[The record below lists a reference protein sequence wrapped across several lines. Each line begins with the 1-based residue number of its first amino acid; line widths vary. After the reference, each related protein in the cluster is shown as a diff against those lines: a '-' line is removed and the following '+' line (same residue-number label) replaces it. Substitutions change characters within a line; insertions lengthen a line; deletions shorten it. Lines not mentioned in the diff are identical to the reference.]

1 VLSGIEYNDP
11 NHPGRRP
18 NAGALVNGREDTL
31 AGNTSNW
38 RAAERMP
45 GGPGGESDDEE
56 LLDGLHEA
64 GKREVEMYIR
74 TYQTLLR
81 SSGEVGLKALVQAH
95 YNIDSVLHPEARHS
109 APDMSAFIY
118 AILRMPTAILQTSRV
133 LLGQSEEIFGQHG
146 FQVEQWQ
153 AVTSSARR
161 RKWFYDGKNTL
172 AAFIA
177 SVSDTDDIVPTL
189 VALQIEWNKFHWL
202 LNADPTTM
210 QLLESRV
217 DRSSPVYSEITKVVR
232 ERLKVTVEDWRRLE
246 VIWGDNLWSNLL
258 ALGRERKNF
267 SLRMLGGSHVG
278 FVRAT
283 RKWWTPVNKLL
294 EEARLQRRPIYF
306 VSSNTHSLANL
317 FSGTALR
324 REDELI
330 RFATAGADSFLG
342 EEYRK
347 LKEGRAPG
355 NWQNFLYFAA
365 REYQRTPAGQ
375 GFTRSKPVEEQE
387 RGIWYIGARYG
398 LELDVQVIDLAK
410 LHPEDLDP
418 RIKVTGIERLAESK
432 GVIINI
438 DYPLGMAAYRVLR
451 EVLENLSQVKGIYI
465 LGKAATLNGS
475 IGDVMISNV
484 VLDEHSQNTYWLDN
498 CFSAADVSRNLVFG
512 AVLDNQ
518 KAVSNK
524 GTFLQNRAYL
534 DFYYRA
540 NYSVVEMEAGPYLDA
555 VYESLYMTRYPT
567 GENINFAKLPFD
579 LGVVHYAS
587 DTPYTRGKN
596 LGAGSLSYYGMDS
609 TYAASI
615 AIARRILDHE
625 LGGARGEAVAR
636 AEALRMRRAGDG
648 RQQQPTGAARS

>member
-1 VLSGIEYNDP
+1 MADAGAAGRILNNLNGNAGLSGS
-11 NHPGRRP
+11 
-18 NAGALVNGREDTL
+18 NADLASPLED
-31 AGNTSNW
+31 N
-38 RAAERMP
+38 
-45 GGPGGESDDEE
+45 
-56 LLDGLHEA
+56 HEA

-81 SSGEVGLKALVQAH
+81 SSGEVGLKALIQAH
-95 YNIDSVLHPEARHS
+95 YNIDSVLHPEARS
-109 APDMSAFIY
+109 ANPDMNAFIY
-118 AILRMPTAILQTSRV
+118 AVLRLPTAILQCSRV
-133 LLGQSEEIFGQHG
+133 LLGQSEEVFAQYG

-153 AVTSSARR
+153 AVTASARR
-161 RKWFYDGKNTL
+161 RKWFFDGKNTL

-202 LNADPTTM
+202 LNADSTTM

-217 DRSSPVYSEITKVVR
+217 DRSSPVYAEITKVVR
-232 ERLKVTVEDWRRLE
+232 ERLHVTIEDWRRLE
-246 VIWGDNLWSNLL
+246 VIWGDNLWTNLL
-258 ALGRERKNF
+258 AVGKERKNF
-267 SLRMLGGSHVG
+267 TLRMLGGSHVG

-283 RKWWTPVNKLL
+283 RKWWAPVNKLL
-294 EEARLQRRPIYF
+294 DDLRLGRRPIYF
-306 VSSNTHSLANL
+306 VSSNTHSLSNL
-317 FSGTALR
+317 LSGTALR
-324 REDELI
+324 REDELT
-330 RFATAGADSFLG
+330 RFATTGADTFLA

-347 LKEGRAPG
+347 LKDGRASG
-355 NWQNFLYFAA
+355 NWQNFLYYAA
-365 REYQRTPAGQ
+365 REYQRTSAGQ
-375 GFTRSKPVEEQE
+375 GFARSRPVEEQE
-387 RGIWYIGARYG
+387 RGVWYVGARYG
-398 LELDVQVIDLAK
+398 LELDVQVFDLSK
-410 LHPEDLDP
+410 LHPEDIDP
-418 RIKVTGIERLAESK
+418 RLRVPGIERIAESR
-432 GVIINI
+432 GVIVNI

-451 EVLENLSQVKGIYI
+451 EVLENNVMVKGIYI

-475 IGDVMISNV
+475 IGDVMVSNV

-498 CFSAADVSRNLVFG
+498 CFGAGDMSKNLVFG

-518 KAVSNK
+518 KAVSSK

-579 LGVVHYAS
+579 LGVIHYAS

-609 TYAASI
+609 TYAATI
-615 AIARRILDHE
+615 AIARRIFDHE
-625 LGGARGEAVAR
+625 LRRHTRRG
-636 AEALRMRRAGDG
+636 RRP
-648 RQQQPTGAARS
+648 RRGAAHAAQPRRQRARLPGRKATRPARRISNRKVVAPTT

>member
-1 VLSGIEYNDP
+1 MMSG
-11 NHPGRRP
+11 GRRMSERATGVQST
-18 NAGALVNGREDTL
+18 NIDNTQELAED
-31 AGNTSNW
+31 N
-38 RAAERMP
+38 
-45 GGPGGESDDEE
+45 
-56 LLDGLHEA
+56 HEA

-95 YNIDSVLHPEARHS
+95 YNIDSVLHPHARS
-109 APDMSAFIY
+109 TDPDMSAFIY
-118 AILRMPTAILQTSRV
+118 AVLRLPTAVLHSSRV
-133 LLGQSEEIFGQHG
+133 LLGQSEEVFTQHG

-153 AVTSSARR
+153 GVTASARR
-161 RKWFYDGKNTL
+161 RKWFFDGKSTL
-172 AAFIA
+172 AAYIA

-202 LNADPTTM
+202 LSADPTTM

-217 DRSSPVYSEITKVVR
+217 DRASPVYAEITKVVR
-232 ERLKVTVEDWRRLE
+232 ERLHVSAEDWRRLE
-246 VIWGDNLWSNLL
+246 VIWGDNVWTNLL
-258 ALGRERKNF
+258 AIGRERKNF
-267 SLRMLGGSHVG
+267 ALRMLGGSHVG

-283 RKWWTPVNKLL
+283 RKWWGPLNKLL
-294 EEARLQRRPIYF
+294 EDVRLGRRPVYL
-306 VSSNTHSLANL
+306 VSSNTHSLANIL
-317 FSGTALR
+317 SGTARR
-324 REDELI
+324 REDELV
-330 RFATAGADSFLG
+330 RFALGGADAFMA
-342 EEYRK
+342 EEYKK
-347 LKEGRAPG
+347 LQDGKSPG
-355 NWQNFLYFAA
+355 NLQNYLYYVS

-375 GFTRSKPVEEQE
+375 GFARSRPVEEQE
-387 RGIWYIGARYG
+387 RGIWYIGARHG
-398 LELDVQVIDLAK
+398 LELDVQIFDLSK
-410 LHPEDLDP
+410 LRPDDLDP
-418 RIKVTGIERLAESK
+418 RVRVPGIERVAESR
-432 GVIINI
+432 GIIINI

-451 EVLENLSQVKGIYI
+451 EVLENLVQVKGIYI

-498 CFSAADVSRNLVFG
+498 CFSAGDVSRHLIFG

-518 KAVSNK
+518 KAVSSK

-567 GENINFAKLPFD
+567 GDNINFAKLPFD
-579 LGVVHYAS
+579 LGIIHYAS

-609 TYAASI
+609 TYAATV

-625 LGGARGEAVAR
+625 LGGVRGEAVAR
-636 AEALRMRRAGDG
+636 AEALRVRRGAGDQRQQPANIG
-648 RQQQPTGAARS
+648 RQ

>member
-1 VLSGIEYNDP
+1 M
-11 NHPGRRP
+11 
-18 NAGALVNGREDTL
+18 AGSTNWQAGDHATL
-31 AGNTSNW
+31 
-38 RAAERMP
+38 RA
-45 GGPGGESDDEE
+45 SDSDASDMT
-56 LLDGLHEA
+56 DGVHEA
-64 GKREVEMYIR
+64 GKRDVEMYIR

-95 YNIDSVLHPEARHS
+95 YNIDSVLHPEARQS
-109 APDMSAFIY
+109 QPDMSAFIY
-118 AILRMPTAILQTSRV
+118 SILRVPTAIFQTSRV
-133 LLGQSEEIFGQHG
+133 LLGQSDEVFSQHG
-146 FQVEQWQ
+146 FPVEQWQ
-153 AVTSSARR
+153 AVTASARR
-161 RKWFYDGKNTL
+161 RKWFFDGKNTL
-172 AAFIA
+172 AAYIA

-217 DRSSPVYSEITKVVR
+217 DRSSPVYAEITKVVR
-232 ERLKVTVEDWRRLE
+232 ERLKVSIEDWRRLE
-246 VIWGDNLWSNLL
+246 VIWGDQVWSNLL
-258 ALGRERKNF
+258 AVGRERKNF
-267 SLRMLGGSHVG
+267 ALRMLGGSHVG
-278 FVRAT
+278 FVRST
-283 RKWWTPVNKLL
+283 RRWWAPVNKLL
-294 EEARLQRRPIYF
+294 EEARLTRRPVYF
-306 VSSNTHSLANL
+306 VSSNTHSLANML
-317 FSGTALR
+317 SGVALR
-324 REDELI
+324 REDELT
-330 RFATAGADSFLG
+330 RFATTGANTFLA

-347 LKEGRAPG
+347 LKDNNSSG

-365 REYQRTPAGQ
+365 REYQRTAAGQ
-375 GFTRSKPVEEQE
+375 GFSRSKPVEEQE
-387 RGIWYIGARYG
+387 RGIWYIGARHS
-398 LELDVQVIDLAK
+398 LELDVQVIDLSK
-410 LHPEDLDP
+410 LHPDEIDP
-418 RIKVTGIERLAESK
+418 RVKIPGIERLTESK
-432 GVIINI
+432 GIIINI

-451 EVLENLSQVKGIYI
+451 EVLENLTQVKGIYV

-498 CFSAADVSRNLVFG
+498 CFNAADVSKYLVFG

-518 KAVSNK
+518 RAVSNK

-579 LGVVHYAS
+579 LGIIHYAS

-609 TYAASI
+609 TYAATT
-615 AIARRILDHE
+615 AIIRRILDHE
-625 LGGARGEAVAR
+625 MDTSRGGEAVAR
-636 AEALRMRRAGDG
+636 AEALRMRRGGESKQGQHAGTRG
-648 RQQQPTGAARS
+648 

>member
-1 VLSGIEYNDP
+1 MAEMMNG
-11 NHPGRRP
+11 GRRMS
-18 NAGALVNGREDTL
+18 E
-31 AGNTSNW
+31 
-38 RAAERMP
+38 RATRAQ
-45 GGPGGESDDEE
+45 STN
-56 LLDGLHEA
+56 LDGTETLEEHHET

-95 YNIDSVLHPEARHS
+95 YNIDSVLHPQAR
-109 APDMSAFIY
+109 ATDPDMSAFIY
-118 AILRMPTAILQTSRV
+118 AVLRLPIAVLNCSRV
-133 LLGQSEEIFGQHG
+133 LLGQSEDIFTQHG

-153 AVTSSARR
+153 AVTASARR
-161 RKWFYDGKNTL
+161 RKWFFDGKNTL
-172 AAFIA
+172 AVYIA

-202 LNADPTTM
+202 LAADPTTM

-217 DRSSPVYSEITKVVR
+217 DRASPVYAEITKVVR
-232 ERLKVTVEDWRRLE
+232 ERLHVSLDDWRRLE
-246 VIWGDNLWSNLL
+246 VIWGDNVWTNLL
-258 ALGRERKNF
+258 AIGRERKNF
-267 SLRMLGGSHVG
+267 ALRMLGGSHVG
-278 FVRAT
+278 FVRST
-283 RKWWTPVNKLL
+283 RKWWGPINKLL
-294 EEARLQRRPIYF
+294 EDVRLGRRPVYF
-306 VSSNTHSLANL
+306 VSSNTHSMANL
-317 FSGTALR
+317 LSGTARR
-324 REDELI
+324 REEELT
-330 RFATAGADSFLG
+330 RFALGGADPFMA

-347 LKEGRAPG
+347 LKDGKSPG
-355 NWQNFLYFAA
+355 SLQNYLYYAA

-375 GFTRSKPVEEQE
+375 GFARSRPVEEQE
-387 RGIWYIGARYG
+387 RGIWYIGARHG
-398 LELDVQVIDLAK
+398 LELDVQIFDLSK
-410 LHPEDLDP
+410 LRPDDLDP
-418 RIKVTGIERLAESK
+418 RVRVPGIERVAESR

-451 EVLENLSQVKGIYI
+451 EVLENLVQVKGIYI

-518 KAVSNK
+518 KAVSTK

-567 GENINFAKLPFD
+567 SDNINFAKLPFD
-579 LGVVHYAS
+579 LGIIHYAS

-596 LGAGSLSYYGMDS
+596 LGAGGLSYYGMDS

-615 AIARRILDHE
+615 AIARRIFDHE
-625 LGGARGEAVAR
+625 LGGVRGEAVAR
-636 AEALRMRRAGDG
+636 AEALRVRRGAGDP
-648 RQQQPTGAARS
+648 RQQSASGGRP

>member
-1 VLSGIEYNDP
+1 MAE
-11 NHPGRRP
+11 
-18 NAGALVNGREDTL
+18 VNGGGQRPGARLNGL
-31 AGNTSNW
+31 AGNADAST
-38 RAAERMP
+38 P
-45 GGPGGESDDEE
+45 TEE
-56 LLDGLHEA
+56 LHEA

-95 YNIDSVLHPEARHS
+95 YNIDSILHPQARS
-109 APDMSAFIY
+109 SEPDMSAFIY
-118 AILRMPTAILQTSRV
+118 AVLRLPSAILNCSRV
-133 LLGQSEEIFGQHG
+133 LLGQSEEVFTQHG

-153 AVTSSARR
+153 AVTASARR

-172 AAFIA
+172 AVYIA
-177 SVSDTDDIVPTL
+177 SVSDTDDIVPVL

-217 DRSSPVYSEITKVVR
+217 DRASPVYAEISKVVR
-232 ERLKVTVEDWRRLE
+232 ERLHVTVEDWRRLE
-246 VIWGDNLWSNLL
+246 VMWGDNLWNNLL

-267 SLRMLGGSHVG
+267 TLRMLGGSHVG

-283 RKWWTPVNKLL
+283 RKWWAPVAKLL
-294 EEARLQRRPIYF
+294 DDMRLGRRPVYF
-306 VSSNTHSLANL
+306 VSSNTHSIANL
-317 FSGTALR
+317 LSGTARR

-330 RFATAGADSFLG
+330 RFATAGADSFLAD
-342 EEYRK
+342 EYKK
-347 LKEGRAPG
+347 LKDGRSAG
-355 NWQNFLYFAA
+355 NWQNYLYYVA
-365 REYQRTPAGQ
+365 REYRRTSAGQ
-375 GFTRSKPVEEQE
+375 GYARSRPVEEQE
-387 RGIWYIGARYG
+387 RGIWYLGARHG
-398 LELDVQVIDLAK
+398 LEIDVQVIDLAK
-410 LHPEDLDP
+410 VRADDLDP
-418 RIKVTGIERLAESK
+418 RVRLAGGERMAEGR
-432 GVIINI
+432 GVIVNI
-438 DYPLGMAAYRVLR
+438 DYPLGMAGYRVLR
-451 EVLENLSQVKGIYI
+451 EVIENLAQVRGIYV

-518 KAVSNK
+518 KAVSSK

-555 VYESLYMTRYPT
+555 VYESVYMTRYPT
-567 GENINFAKLPFD
+567 NDNINFAKLPFD
-579 LGVVHYAS
+579 LGIIHYAS

-609 TYAASI
+609 TYAASV
-615 AIARRILDHE
+615 AIVRRIFEHE
-625 LGGARGEAVAR
+625 FGAARGDAVAR
-636 AEALRMRRAGDG
+636 AEALRIRRGTTDTRQPAQPSNAGRG
-648 RQQQPTGAARS
+648 QR

>member
-1 VLSGIEYNDP
+1 ME
-11 NHPGRRP
+11 
-18 NAGALVNGREDTL
+18 GREL
-31 AGNTSNW
+31 AGITNGS
-38 RAAERMP
+38 RSAER
-45 GGPGGESDDEE
+45 GSGSLAGSLAGIDVEASES
-56 LLDGLHEA
+56 LDGLHEA

-95 YNIDSVLHPEARHS
+95 YNIDSVLHPEARS
-109 APDMSAFIY
+109 NTPDMSAFIY
-118 AILRMPTAILQTSRV
+118 AVLRVPTAVLQCSRV
-133 LLGQSEEIFGQHG
+133 LLGQSEDVFALQG

-153 AVTSSARR
+153 AVTASARR
-161 RKWFYDGKNTL
+161 RKWFFDGKSTL

-202 LNADPTTM
+202 LNSDPTTM

-217 DRSSPVYSEITKVVR
+217 DRSSPVYAEITKVVR
-232 ERLKVTVEDWRRLE
+232 ERLQVSTEDWRRLE
-246 VIWGDNLWSNLL
+246 VIWGDTVWTNLL
-258 ALGRERKNF
+258 AIGKERKNF
-267 SLRMLGGSHVG
+267 TLRMLGGSHVG

-283 RKWWTPVNKLL
+283 RKWWGPVSKLL
-294 EEARLQRRPIYF
+294 DDLRLGRRSVYF
-306 VSSNTHSLANL
+306 VSSNTHCMSNL
-317 FSGTALR
+317 LSGATLR
-324 REDELI
+324 REDELT
-330 RFATAGADSFLG
+330 RFVTTGADSFLAD
-342 EEYRK
+342 EYRK
-347 LKEGRAPG
+347 LREGRVQG
-355 NWQNFLYFAA
+355 NWQNFLYYAA
-365 REYQRTPAGQ
+365 REYQRTSAGQ
-375 GFTRSKPVEEQE
+375 GFTRSRPVEEQE
-387 RGIWYIGARYG
+387 RGIWNLGARYG
-398 LELDVQVIDLAK
+398 LELDVQVFDLSK
-410 LHPEDLDP
+410 LRPGDFDP
-418 RIKVTGIERLAESK
+418 RVRVPGFERIAESR
-432 GVIINI
+432 GIIVNI

-451 EVLENLSQVKGIYI
+451 EVLENNIVVKGIYI

-498 CFSAADVSRNLVFG
+498 CFNVGDVSKHLVFG

-518 KAVSNK
+518 KAVSSK

-567 GENINFAKLPFD
+567 NENINFAKLPFD
-579 LGVVHYAS
+579 LGVIHYAS

-609 TYAASI
+609 TYAATI
-615 AIARRILDHE
+615 AILRRILEYE
-625 LGGARGEAVAR
+625 LSGAAPAGGDAVAR
-636 AEALRMRRAGDG
+636 ADALKMRRSGSDG
-648 RQQQPTGAARS
+648 RQATGVR

>member
-1 VLSGIEYNDP
+1 
-11 NHPGRRP
+11 
-18 NAGALVNGREDTL
+18 
-31 AGNTSNW
+31 
-38 RAAERMP
+38 
-45 GGPGGESDDEE
+45 
-56 LLDGLHEA
+56 
-64 GKREVEMYIR
+64 
-74 TYQTLLR
+74 
-81 SSGEVGLKALVQAH
+81 
-95 YNIDSVLHPEARHS
+95 IDSVLHPEARHGT
-109 APDMSAFIY
+109 PDMSAFIY
-118 AILRMPTAILQTSRV
+118 AILRLPTAVLLSSRV
-133 LLGQSEEIFGQHG
+133 LLGQSEEVFAQFG
-146 FQVEQWQ
+146 FQVEHWQ
-153 AVTSSARR
+153 AVTASARR
-161 RKWFYDGKNTL
+161 RKWFFDGKNTL

-202 LNADPTTM
+202 LNADATTM

-217 DRSSPVYSEITKVVR
+217 DRSSPVYAEITKVVR
-232 ERLKVTVEDWRRLE
+232 ERLKVSIEDWRRLE
-246 VIWGDNLWSNLL
+246 VIWGDSVWQNLS
-258 ALGRERKNF
+258 AIGKERKNF
-267 SLRMLGGSHVG
+267 TLRMLGGSHVG
-278 FVRAT
+278 FVRST
-283 RKWWTPVNKLL
+283 RKWWAPLTKLL
-294 EEARLQRRPIYF
+294 DDMRLGRRPVYF
-306 VSSNTHSLANL
+306 VSSNTHSLSNL
-317 FSGTALR
+317 LSGTALR
-324 REDELI
+324 REDELT
-330 RFATAGADSFLG
+330 RFATTGADSFLA

-347 LKEGRAPG
+347 VKDGKVPG
-355 NWQNFLYFAA
+355 NWQNFLYYAA
-365 REYQRTPAGQ
+365 REYVRTSAGQ
-375 GFTRSKPVEEQE
+375 GFARSKPVEEQE

-398 LELDVQVIDLAK
+398 LELDAQVIDLAK
-410 LHPEDLDP
+410 LRPDELDP
-418 RIKVTGIERLAESK
+418 RVKVPGIERLAESK

-451 EVLENLSQVKGIYI
+451 EVLENLTQVKGIYI

-498 CFSAADVSRNLVFG
+498 CLNASDVSRNLVFG

-518 KAVSNK
+518 KAVSTK

-579 LGVVHYAS
+579 LGIIHYAS

-615 AIARRILDHE
+615 AIARRILENE
-625 LGGARGEAVAR
+625 LGGARGGEAVAR
-636 AEALRMRRAGDG
+636 AEALRMRRTGDTK
-648 RQQQPTGAARS
+648 QPTGATR

>member
-1 VLSGIEYNDP
+1 MSSAN
-11 NHPGRRP
+11 N
-18 NAGALVNGREDTL
+18 GA
-31 AGNTSNW
+31 
-38 RAAERMP
+38 RAPERMSSVA
-45 GGPGGESDDEE
+45 GEFESADALE
-56 LLDGLHEA
+56 GVHEA

-95 YNIDSVLHPEARHS
+95 YNIDSVLHPEARS
-109 APDMSAFIY
+109 SNPDMSAFIY
-118 AILRMPTAILQTSRV
+118 AVLRLPTAVLQSSRV
-133 LLGQSEEIFGQHG
+133 LLGQSEDVFAQHG

-153 AVTSSARR
+153 AVTASARR

-202 LNADPTTM
+202 LNADSTTM

-217 DRSSPVYSEITKVVR
+217 DRSSPVYAEITKVVR
-232 ERLKVTVEDWRRLE
+232 ERLHVSLDDWRRLE
-246 VIWGDNLWSNLL
+246 VIWGDNVWTNLL
-258 ALGRERKNF
+258 AIGRERKNF
-267 SLRMLGGSHVG
+267 ALRMLGGSHVG

-283 RKWWTPVNKLL
+283 RKWWSPVNKLVDDL
-294 EEARLQRRPIYF
+294 RLSRRPVYF
-306 VSSNTHSLANL
+306 VSSNTHSMSNL
-317 FSGTALR
+317 LSGTAIR
-324 REDELI
+324 REAELT
-330 RFATAGADSFLG
+330 RFATSGADAFMA

-347 LKEGRAPG
+347 LKDGTALG
-355 NWQNFLYFAA
+355 NWQNFLYYAT
-365 REYQRTPAGQ
+365 REYQRTAAGQ
-375 GFTRSKPVEEQE
+375 GFARSRPVEEQE
-387 RGIWYIGARYG
+387 RGIWYIGSRYG
-398 LELDVQVIDLAK
+398 LELDVQVFDLSK
-410 LHPEDLDP
+410 LHPDDLDP
-418 RIKVTGIERLAESK
+418 RVRVPGYERIADSR

-451 EVLENLSQVKGIYI
+451 EVMENNIQVKGVYI

-498 CFSAADVSRNLVFG
+498 CFNASDVSKHLVFG

-518 KAVSNK
+518 KAVSSK

-579 LGVVHYAS
+579 LGVIHYAS

-609 TYAASI
+609 TYASTI
-615 AIARRILDHE
+615 TILRRILDHE
-625 LGGARGEAVAR
+625 LGGTRGEAVAR
-636 AEALRMRRAGDG
+636 AEALRMRRQADSKQAQAPASSRG
-648 RQQQPTGAARS
+648 

>member
-1 VLSGIEYNDP
+1 MAVISNSGSIGARSTGGLGSLSSADVE
-11 NHPGRRP
+11 
-18 NAGALVNGREDTL
+18 VN
-31 AGNTSNW
+31 
-38 RAAERMP
+38 
-45 GGPGGESDDEE
+45 ESLNE
-56 LLDGLHEA
+56 LHEA

-95 YNIDSVLHPEARHS
+95 YNIDSVLHPEARS
-109 APDMSAFIY
+109 STPDMSAFIY
-118 AILRMPTAILQTSRV
+118 AVLRVPAAILQCSRV
-133 LLGQSEEIFGQHG
+133 LLGQSEDVFVQQG

-153 AVTSSARR
+153 AVTASARR
-161 RKWFYDGKNTL
+161 RKWFFDGKNTL

-202 LNADPTTM
+202 LNSDPTTM

-217 DRSSPVYSEITKVVR
+217 DRSSPVYAEITKVVR
-232 ERLKVTVEDWRRLE
+232 ERLQVSPEDWRRLE
-246 VIWGDNLWSNLL
+246 VMWGDTIWTNLL
-258 ALGRERKNF
+258 AIGKERKNF
-267 SLRMLGGSHVG
+267 TLRMLGGSHVG

-283 RKWWTPVNKLL
+283 RKWWGPVSKLL
-294 EEARLQRRPIYF
+294 DDLRLGRRSVYF
-306 VSSNTHSLANL
+306 VSSNTHCLANL
-317 FSGTALR
+317 LSGSVLR
-324 REDELI
+324 REDELT
-330 RFATAGADSFLG
+330 RFVTAGADSFLTD
-342 EEYRK
+342 EYRK
-347 LKEGRAPG
+347 LKEGRVSG
-355 NWQNFLYFAA
+355 NWQNFLYYAA
-365 REYQRTPAGQ
+365 REYQRTGGGQ
-375 GFTRSKPVEEQE
+375 GYARSRPVEEQE
-387 RGIWYIGARYG
+387 RGIWTLGARYG
-398 LELDVQVIDLAK
+398 LELDVQVLDLSK
-410 LHPEDLDP
+410 MRPTDFDP
-418 RIKVTGIERLAESK
+418 RVRVPGFERIGESRGII
-432 GVIINI
+432 VNI

-451 EVLENLSQVKGIYI
+451 EVLENNIVVKGIYI

-498 CFSAADVSRNLVFG
+498 CFNTGDVSRNLVFG

-518 KAVSNK
+518 KAVSSK

-540 NYSVVEMEAGPYLDA
+540 NYSVVEMEVGPYLDA

-579 LGVVHYAS
+579 LGVIHYAS

-609 TYAASI
+609 SYAASI
-615 AIARRILDHE
+615 AILRRILEHE
-625 LGGARGEAVAR
+625 LSGAGVAGGDAVAR
-636 AEALRMRRAGDG
+636 AEALKMRRSGSDG
-648 RQQQPTGAARS
+648 RPAGVLR

>member
-1 VLSGIEYNDP
+1 LALVARRGRGYDVADMMNG
-11 NHPGRRP
+11 GRRVSDRTTGIQST
-18 NAGALVNGREDTL
+18 NIDGTEAL
-31 AGNTSNW
+31 
-38 RAAERMP
+38 
-45 GGPGGESDDEE
+45 EE
-56 LLDGLHEA
+56 NHEA

-95 YNIDSVLHPEARHS
+95 YNIDSVLHPQARS
-109 APDMSAFIY
+109 TEPDMSAFIY
-118 AILRMPTAILQTSRV
+118 TVLRLPTAILHSSRV
-133 LLGQSEEIFGQHG
+133 LLGQSEDVFSQHG

-153 AVTSSARR
+153 AVTASARR
-161 RKWFYDGKNTL
+161 RKWFFDGKGTM
-172 AAFIA
+172 AVYIA

-217 DRSSPVYSEITKVVR
+217 DRASPVYAEITKVVR
-232 ERLKVTVEDWRRLE
+232 ERLHVSIEDWRRLE
-246 VIWGDNLWSNLL
+246 VIWGDSVWTNLL
-258 ALGRERKNF
+258 AVGRERKNF

-283 RKWWTPVNKLL
+283 RKWWVPINKLL
-294 EEARLQRRPIYF
+294 EDVRLGRRPVYF

-317 FSGTALR
+317 LSGTARR
-324 REDELI
+324 REDELV
-330 RFATAGADSFLG
+330 RFAVGGADPFLAD
-342 EEYRK
+342 EYKK
-347 LKEGRAPG
+347 LKDGKSSG
-355 NWQNFLYFAA
+355 NMQNYLYYVS

-375 GFTRSKPVEEQE
+375 GFARSRPVEEQE
-387 RGIWYIGARYG
+387 RGIWYIGARHG
-398 LELDVQVIDLAK
+398 LELDVQIFDLSK
-410 LHPEDLDP
+410 LRPDDLDP
-418 RIKVTGIERLAESK
+418 RIRVPGAERIGESRGI
-432 GVIINI
+432 IINI

-451 EVLENLSQVKGIYI
+451 EVLENLVQVKGVYV

-518 KAVSNK
+518 KAVSTK

-540 NYSVVEMEAGPYLDA
+540 NYSVAEMEAGPYLDA

-567 GENINFAKLPFD
+567 GDNINFAKLPFD
-579 LGVVHYAS
+579 LGIIHYAS

-609 TYAASI
+609 TYAATV
-615 AIARRILDHE
+615 AIARRIFDHE
-625 LGGARGEAVAR
+625 LGGVRGEAVAR
-636 AEALRMRRAGDG
+636 AEALRVRRGDP
-648 RQQQPTGAARS
+648 RQPAAR